1 MEIVLPKNC
10 VELSR
15 TELITTNG
23 GNSTSGD
30 PNFIGLVGGGI
41 KITGGGVAA
50 FLFGSWIGGVIDGI
64 CIDITGYSIGGLG
77 TRSYQVSRDFLV
89 SSYDHVVNALK
100 NAMDS
105 IQNQINS
112 NGVDVEWRIN
122 YTIW

>member
-30 PNFIGLVGGGI
+30 PNFIGLVGGGGI

-64 CIDITGYSIGGLG
+64 CIDITDIVLVDLEQGHIK
-77 TRSYQVSRDFLV
+77 FL
-89 SSYDHVVNALK
+89 
-100 NAMDS
+100 
-105 IQNQINS
+105 
-112 NGVDVEWRIN
+112 E
-122 YTIW
+122 TF